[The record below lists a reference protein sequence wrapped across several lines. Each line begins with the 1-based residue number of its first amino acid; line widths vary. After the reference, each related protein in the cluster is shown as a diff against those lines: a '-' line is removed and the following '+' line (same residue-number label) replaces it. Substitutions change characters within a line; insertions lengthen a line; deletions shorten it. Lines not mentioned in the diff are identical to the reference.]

1 MKVKKRVRTFG
12 MMMVI
17 FLTYIIFQ
25 RPDIASAAD
34 GNAAATTEIWL
45 DSTHSIIVDYSI
57 DVTYNYDEGYTG
69 WIEDME
75 MRDGFGVGSNTVNIE
90 QLYQSESFYTSGSSG
105 YLVYFID
112 AHERWNNYTV
122 YLTFRV
128 TCDEWGELS
137 WGVSYRSNS

>member
-45 DSTHSIIVDYSI
+45 DSTHSIIVDYS
-57 DVTYNYDEGYTG
+57 DRKSTRLN
-69 WIEDME
+69 
-75 MRDGFGVGSNTVNIE
+75 
-90 QLYQSESFYTSGSSG
+90 SSHN
-105 YLVYFID
+105 VISRMPSS
-112 AHERWNNYTV
+112 A
-122 YLTFRV
+122 
-128 TCDEWGELS
+128 
-137 WGVSYRSNS
+137 

>member
-57 DVTYNYDEGYTG
+57 DVLLKH
-69 WIEDME
+69 MK
-75 MRDGFGVGSNTVNIE
+75 DGIII
-90 QLYQSESFYTSGSSG
+90 QDILHSG
-105 YLVYFID
+105 
-112 AHERWNNYTV
+112 
-122 YLTFRV
+122 
-128 TCDEWGELS
+128 
-137 WGVSYRSNS
+137 